1 MSNQPLKPG
10 WKVVRFGD
18 VVHKIQDRVTDL
30 ENCGL
35 TEYTRGEH
43 FEPGSLRLIG
53 RSKLGDGLHGSA
65 FHMRFKKGDVL
76 YVSRNPHLRKVAI
89 ADYDGICANTSY
101 VCRADNQNLLHELLP
116 FIMQTEDFVEYTIRH
131 KRGSTNFYLN
141 WSDIAPYEFPLP
153 PLDEQRRIIK
163 VLDAVRKVL
172 DEANQAFISAKALSR
187 VALNNIVIGFAADSL
202 DEYRLVT
209 DIPLPENWQF
219 LKAQD
224 LCTVKVTSGSTP
236 RTGIVD
242 DDTGM
247 PFLRVQNLEFDCSLD
262 FNSNPK
268 FLNDGVFKGTEAQHV
283 IPGDVLTNIVGPP
296 LGKVSIVPN
305 EFPESQINQAIVR
318 FRPKDNY
325 LRSIISGYLM
335 SDWAKRWLFS
345 RSKKTSGQRNINS
358 STCAILPIP
367 TPPKSEQEKIA
378 KLIENVKLTGD
389 KTEKRLEQSQTMMK
403 QMLSKFL
410 GGN

>member
-1 MSNQPLKPG
+1 MTPPTLTPARRLVK
-10 WKVVRFGD
+10 FGD
-18 VVHKIQDRVTDL
+18 VIALNRDRVAD
-30 ENCGL
+30 
-35 TEYTRGEH
+35 
-43 FEPGSLRLIG
+43 PAA
-53 RSKLGDGLHGSA
+53 DGLERYVGLEHITPEDLHIRSWGLVA
-65 FHMRFKKGDVL
+65 EGTTFTNYFQPGQVL
-76 YVSRNPHLRKVAI
+76 FGKRRAYQRKVAV
-89 ADYDGICANTSY
+89 ADFVGVCSGDIY
-101 VCRADNQNLLHELLP
+101 VLEPIDPVVLLPELLP
-116 FIMQTEDFVEYTIRH
+116 FICQTEGFYEHAVGTSA
-131 KRGSTNFYLN
+131 GSLSPRTNWKQL
-141 WSDIAPYEFPLP
+141 SKYEFPLP
-153 PLDEQRRIIK
+153 PLDEQSRIIK